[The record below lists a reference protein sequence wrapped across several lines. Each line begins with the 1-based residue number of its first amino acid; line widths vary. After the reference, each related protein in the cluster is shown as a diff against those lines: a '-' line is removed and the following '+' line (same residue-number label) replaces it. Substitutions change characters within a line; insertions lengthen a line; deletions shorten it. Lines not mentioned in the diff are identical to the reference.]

1 MYTTES
7 NSTQMPIGWPID
19 IPKQGYLGLLQPW
32 FQQISEL
39 YPPHPSWRC
48 LYLIRKKNSSLIWRN
63 CASCSL
69 WFENYLAFIW
79 GEFNQ
84 SYALI
89 PWNKQLVVV
98 HRKVD
103 NRIPVIHMVND
114 ALHIYHTNPKA
125 PSPRNVNSQSTS
137 AITWMCISIASLV
150 KFTWCLS
157 HFSMFE
163 STCQE
168 NLFF

>member
-1 MYTTES
+1 MEFKNLPVSEKGVIIFNELDWASYMYTTES

-63 CASCSL
+63 CASCAL

-89 PWNKQLVVV
+89 AWNKQLVVV

-103 NRIPVIHMVND
+103 NRISVIHMVND

-125 PSPRNVNSQSTS
+125 IILQLCTMYSLR
-137 AITWMCISIASLV
+137 TWIS
-150 KFTWCLS
+150 
-157 HFSMFE
+157 
-163 STCQE
+163 
-168 NLFF
+168 